1 MKARKARKKLK
12 ARKTRKKLKARK
24 TRKKRKALKG
34 QRHGVTQARKAR
46 EVRNLGRSKFSRI
59 IEYYMRNIFHE
70 KSCTKC
76 NGETIP
82 RAFSKISKLGIS
94 LDQ

>member
-1 MKARKARKKLK
+1 MKAL
-12 ARKTRKKLKARK
+12 K
-24 TRKKRKALKG
+24 TRKKRKARKG
-34 QRHGVTQARKAR
+34 QRHEVTQARKAR

-70 KSCTKC
+70 KSCAKC

-82 RAFSKISKLGIS
+82 RAFSKTSKLSTS
-94 LDQ
+94 LYQ